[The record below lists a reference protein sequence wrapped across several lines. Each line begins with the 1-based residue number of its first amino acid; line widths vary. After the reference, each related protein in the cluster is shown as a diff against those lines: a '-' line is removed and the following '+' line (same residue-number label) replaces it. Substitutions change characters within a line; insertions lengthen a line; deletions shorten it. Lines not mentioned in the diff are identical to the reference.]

1 MTSTMALA
9 GFGLANIGMPE
20 MLVVLAIVLIIFG
33 PKKLPSLGRAI
44 GKSIQEF
51 RGGMKDLGSVLD
63 EETDASDTTV
73 QTADLDPEPV
83 KSDNRAVASSSDGE
97 PAKTN

>member
-9 GFGLANIGMPE
+9 GFNFANIGMPE
-20 MLVVLAIVLIIFG
+20 MVILLAIVLIIFG

-44 GKSIQEF
+44 GKSIREF
-51 RGGMKDLGSVLD
+51 KGGMKDLGSVLD
-63 EETDASDTTV
+63 EEEETNGKPV
-73 QTADLDPEPV
+73 QTADLDPKPV
-83 KSDNRAVASSSDGE
+83 NSGDHAVTSSSDGE